1 MRDTRERNRTEVSL
15 PRATCAF
22 ARASSSAASA
32 AHTKGGGGT
41 DYNLRLGGQPGTSFE
56 ERDFS
61 VNVCTSCVSVVESPG
76 IREIATFD
84 LPKNV
89 DVAALFCERTTLND
103 DRSNLMMI
111 GV

>member
-1 MRDTRERNRTEVSL
+1 
-15 PRATCAF
+15 
-22 ARASSSAASA
+22 
-32 AHTKGGGGT
+32 
-41 DYNLRLGGQPGTSFE
+41 
-56 ERDFS
+56 
-61 VNVCTSCVSVVESPG
+61 VVESPG